1 MRLNFKMTLT
11 MLLFSLLVTGVI
23 LVSFFFLRNNVEGV
37 SIASAL
43 GEEAY
48 FMGEGEENTVF
59 QAETKLEVFEA
70 EAGEPLNI
78 SMVKKAYQD
87 ELFKYLPSMV
97 LVICSAVLLL
107 TFLLWV
113 VLRKIYSNQIL
124 AITHDLNFIDQ
135 LPKNT
140 MKDEAL
146 SEAFNKLKDKFDG
159 HLEDYR
165 RLNSYLTHEQKN
177 AIAILRA
184 NLEIER
190 QQEANQGN
198 LALLDR
204 LTDSIDDILTLSNN
218 TDDLGDE
225 VVDVSL
231 VCAEVCDAYKKNY
244 PNLLFEFNEEE
255 TTMIQGRDRWIY
267 RAVSNLVDNAIKYGN
282 DKLVTVSISNKNGSV
297 VVQVKDRGIGISQ
310 EKQPAIFSH
319 RYRVHGLKQDGYGIG
334 LSVVSHVCDLCRGFV
349 YLESEEKLGSTFYLS
364 FPSVG

>member
-1 MRLNFKMTLT
+1 MRLNFKMTIT
-11 MLLFSLLVTGVI
+11 MLTFSLLVTGVI
-23 LVSFFFLRNNVEGV
+23 LGSFFFLRNNVE
-37 SIASAL
+37 SISFASAL
-43 GEEAY
+43 GENVY
-48 FMGEGEENTVF
+48 IMGEEATVQSKTNLDVSESKNGETM
-59 QAETKLEVFEA
+59 
-70 EAGEPLNI
+70 NI
-78 SMVKKAYQD
+78 SMLDKAYRD
-87 ELFKYLPSMV
+87 ELFKYLPAMV

-107 TFLLWV
+107 TFLLWL
-113 VLRKIYSNQIL
+113 VLRKIYSNQIV
-124 AITHDLNFIDQ
+124 AITHDLTFIDQ

-140 MKDEAL
+140 VKDEVL

-177 AIAILRA
+177 AIAILRT

-190 QQEANQGN
+190 QSANQGN

-218 TDDLGDE
+218 TSDLGEE

-244 PNLLFEFNEEE
+244 PNLLFQFDEEAS
-255 TTMIQGRDRWIY
+255 TLIKGRDRWIY
-267 RAVSNLVDNAIKYGN
+267 RAVSNLVDNAIKYGEG
-282 DKLVTVSISNKNGSV
+282 KLVTVTITNQNESV
-297 VVQVKDRGIGISQ
+297 IIEVRDQGIGIPQ
-310 EKQPAIFSH
+310 EKQSEIFSH
-319 RYRVHGLKQDGYGIG
+319 HYRVNGLKQDGYGIG

-349 YLESEEKLGSTFYLS
+349 YLESMEKLGSTFYLS

>member
-1 MRLNFKMTLT
+1 MRLNFKMTVT
-11 MLLFSLLVTGVI
+11 MLTFSLLVTGVI
-23 LVSFFFLRNNVEGV
+23 LVSFFFLRSNVEGV
-37 SIASAL
+37 SIASSL
-43 GEEAY
+43 GEDVY
-48 FMGEGEENTVF
+48 FMEANTQIKTETQTDVSNVGDNQVF
-59 QAETKLEVFEA
+59 NV
-70 EAGEPLNI
+70 
-78 SMVKKAYQD
+78 SMVDKAYQD
-87 ELFKYLPSMV
+87 ELFKYLPTMV

-107 TFLLWV
+107 TFLLWL
-113 VLRKIYSNQIL
+113 VLRKIYSNQIV

-140 MKDEAL
+140 VKDEVL
-146 SEAFNKLKDKFDG
+146 SEAFNKLKDKFEG

-177 AIAILRA
+177 AIAILRT

-190 QQEANQGN
+190 QQANQGN

-218 TDDLGDE
+218 MDDLGDE

-244 PNLLFEFNEEE
+244 PDLRFDFNDEE
-255 TTMIQGRDRWIY
+255 TTMIKGRDRWIY

-282 DKLVTVSISNKNGSV
+282 GKLVTVTISNKKGSV
-297 VVQVKDRGIGISQ
+297 IIQVKDHGIGIPK

-349 YLESEEKLGSTFYLS
+349 YLESEEKRGSAFYLS

>member
-1 MRLNFKMTLT
+1 MRLNFKMTVT
-11 MLLFSLLVTGVI
+11 MLTFSLLVTGVI
-23 LVSFFFLRNNVEGV
+23 LVSFFFLRNNVQGV
-37 SIASAL
+37 SIASTL
-43 GEEAY
+43 GEDVY
-48 FMGEGEENTVF
+48 FMGTDSAVQSKTKVET
-59 QAETKLEVFEA
+59 AEPGKNQMLNVSMLE
-70 EAGEPLNI
+70 
-78 SMVKKAYQD
+78 KAYQD
-87 ELFKYLPSMV
+87 ELFKYLPAMV

-107 TFLLWV
+107 TFLLWL
-113 VLRKIYSNQIL
+113 VLRKIYTNQIL

-135 LPKNT
+135 LPKNSV
-140 MKDEAL
+140 KNEAL

-190 QQEANQGN
+190 QQANQGN

-218 TDDLGDE
+218 TEDLGNE
-225 VVDVSL
+225 FVDVSL

-244 PNLLFEFNEEE
+244 PDLLFEFCEEE
-255 TTMIQGRDRWIY
+255 TTLIKGRDRWIY
-267 RAVSNLVDNAIKYGN
+267 RAVSNLVDNAIKYG
-282 DKLVTVSISNKNGSV
+282 DGKLVIVKITNKNGSV
-297 VVQVKDRGIGISQ
+297 IIQVKDRGIGIPQ

-349 YLESEEKLGSTFYLS
+349 HLESEEKLGSTFYLS
-364 FPSVG
+364 FPSAG

>member
-1 MRLNFKMTLT
+1 MRLNFKMTIT
-11 MLLFSLLVTGVI
+11 MLTFSLLITGVI
-23 LVSFFFLRNNVEGV
+23 LASFFFLRNNVASV
-37 SIASAL
+37 NIASTL
-43 GEEAY
+43 GDDIYFTEAKIHSTSD
-48 FMGEGEENTVF
+48 ED
-59 QAETKLEVFEA
+59 
-70 EAGEPLNI
+70 I
-78 SMVKKAYQD
+78 SVTGKKGQLLSTSMLDKAYQD
-87 ELFKYLPSMV
+87 ELFKYLPAMV

-107 TFLLWV
+107 TFLLWL

-140 MKDEAL
+140 VKDEVL

-177 AIAILRA
+177 AIAILRT

-190 QQEANQGN
+190 QQANQGN

-218 TDDLGDE
+218 TDDLGEE

-244 PNLLFEFNEEE
+244 PDLLFEFNEEE
-255 TTMIQGRDRWIY
+255 TTLIQGRDRWIY
-267 RAVSNLVDNAIKYGN
+267 RAVSNLVDNAIKYGEG
-282 DKLVTVSISNKNGSV
+282 KLVTVTIANKNGSV
-297 VVQVKDRGIGISQ
+297 VIQVKDQGIGIPQ
-310 EKQPAIFSH
+310 AKQAEVFSH
-319 RYRVHGLKQDGYGIG
+319 HYRVNGLKQDGYGIG

-349 YLESEEKLGSTFYLS
+349 YLESQEKQGSAFYLS

>member
-1 MRLNFKMTLT
+1 MRLNLKMTLT

-23 LVSFFFLRNNVEGV
+23 LVSFFFMRNNVEGV
-37 SIASAL
+37 SVTSDF
-43 GEEAY
+43 GGDVY
-48 FMGEGEENTVF
+48 FMEENTLV
-59 QAETKLEVFEA
+59 QTKARDEISDSGKDMPVT
-70 EAGEPLNI
+70 I
-78 SMVKKAYQD
+78 SMVEKAYQD
-87 ELFKYLPSMV
+87 ELFKYLPTMA
-97 LVICSAVLLL
+97 LVICLAVLLL
-107 TFLLWV
+107 TFLLWLL
-113 VLRKIYSNQIL
+113 LRKIYTNQIL

-135 LPKNT
+135 LPENT
-140 MKDEAL
+140 VKDEAL
-146 SEAFNKLKDKFDG
+146 SEAFNNLKDKFDG

-177 AIAILRA
+177 TIAILRA

-198 LALLDR
+198 LTLLDR

-218 TDDLGDE
+218 TADLGDE

-244 PNLLFEFNEEE
+244 PDLLFEFDENE
-255 TTMIQGRDRWIY
+255 TTMIRGRDRWIY
-267 RAVSNLVDNAIKYGN
+267 CAVSNLVDNAIKYGN
-282 DKLVTVSISNKNGSV
+282 DKLVTVSITNKNGSV
-297 VVQVKDRGIGISQ
+297 VVQVKDRGIGIAQ

-334 LSVVSHVCDLCRGFV
+334 LSVVSHVCELCRGFV